1 MRQGGFYRLGIPI
14 VFAFI
19 STLVA
24 HVAGVLEIHLD
35 DQTAL
40 VRQAWIQMPP
50 VRGEY
55 APVQTRLGPEVLAR
69 FLLS

>member
-1 MRQGGFYRLGIPI
+1 M
-14 VFAFI
+14 
-19 STLVA
+19 
-24 HVAGVLEIHLD
+24 EIHLD

-55 APVQTRLGPEVLAR
+55 APVQTRLGPEVLAG

>member
-14 VFAFI
+14 VLACI

-35 DQTAL
+35 DLTAL
-40 VRQAWIQMPP
+40 VRQA
-50 VRGEY
+50 
-55 APVQTRLGPEVLAR
+55 
-69 FLLS
+69 